1 MIPLAD
7 FIGGSDQWLRHDGPK
22 HQSIVSSRARYARNL
37 ERIPFAPRARE
48 EQLRIVAARID
59 EAIAANSFFS
69 DFRRLTIKE
78 INSLHRLYLK
88 ESHLISTEL
97 EQGGEHRVIYISPD
111 YRISIMVNEEDHLRM
126 QCLETGFQ
134 IRKVLAIMDEV
145 EMQLGKVL
153 RFATHERFGY
163 LTACPTNVGTGLRL
177 SVMLHLPGLVLVNRI
192 GEIVQSVAQYGL
204 TVRGIHGEGS
214 EHLGDFYQISN
225 EVTLGKTKS
234 EICATLEGVA
244 DQIVEHEMAARNA
257 LFEQQPL
264 ITRDLI
270 GRAFAILQN
279 ASIIDSSEALTH
291 LSKIRLGIDQGYFHP
306 LTHTDLS
313 RLMIEVQPAHLQ
325 FRQGGQVPEDKRDN
339 LRAQLLHQRLRNVSY
354 N

>member
-1 MIPLAD
+1 MRRPLHP
-7 FIGGSDQWLRHDGPK
+7 I
-22 HQSIVSSRARYARNL
+22 
-37 ERIPFAPRARE
+37 RIFA
-48 EQLRIVAARID
+48 
-59 EAIAANSFFS
+59 N
-69 DFRRLTIKE
+69 FRRLNIKE

-88 ESHLISTEL
+88 ESHLISSEL
-97 EQGGEHRVIYISPD
+97 ELGGDHRVIYVSPD

-126 QCLETGFQ
+126 QCLDTGLQ
-134 IRKVLAIMDEV
+134 LRKVLAIMDEV

-153 RFATHERFGY
+153 NFASHPRFGY

-177 SVMLHLPGLVLVNRI
+177 SVMLHLPGLVLINRVN
-192 GEIVQSVAQYGL
+192 EIIQSVSQYGL
-204 TVRGIHGEGS
+204 TARGIHGEGS

-225 EVTLGKTKS
+225 EVTLGKSQT
-234 EICATLEGVA
+234 EICTTLEGVA

-264 ITRDLI
+264 IARDLI

-279 ASIIDSSEALTH
+279 ASIINSSEALTH

-306 LTHTDLS
+306 LSHTDLS

-325 FRQGGQVPEDKRDN
+325 FRQGGQLPEEKRDIP
-339 LRAQLLHQRLRNVSY
+339 AARNFCISGSKISRITNV
-354 N
+354 